1 LSQGDTLKNSCTS
14 WRNLLT
20 PSGVVP
26 RTDIKNALLQKN
38 VFSHHQGGC
47 ELLLG
52 ILLGKSNDTTVGQ
65 GRRNSSK

>member
-26 RTDIKNALLQKN
+26 RTDIKNALLQKTCFPTIKAVVN
-38 VFSHHQGGC
+38 FC
-47 ELLLG
+47 
-52 ILLGKSNDTTVGQ
+52 
-65 GRRNSSK
+65 